1 MVTEPTTLP
10 VIVIWQLGTPP
21 TVERVQVAGD
31 GSVTLPVPPVWE
43 KLTVSPEM
51 MPPQPDTVA
60 LQGEESPTSNCIA
73 PSARGG
79 GHETEVVVVPWII
92 VTLAVPELAASF
104 ASPGYDALM
113 VT

>member
-1 MVTEPTTLP
+1 MVTEPTEPP
-10 VIVIWQLGTPP
+10 VTVVWQLGTPP
-21 TVERVQVAGD
+21 TVERAQVAEA

-60 LQGEESPTSNCIA
+60 VQGEESPISNCIA

-79 GHETEVVVVPWII
+79 GHETEVAVVPWVT
-92 VTLAVPELAASF
+92 VTLASPELAASF
-104 ASPGYDALM
+104 ASPGYDA
-113 VT
+113 